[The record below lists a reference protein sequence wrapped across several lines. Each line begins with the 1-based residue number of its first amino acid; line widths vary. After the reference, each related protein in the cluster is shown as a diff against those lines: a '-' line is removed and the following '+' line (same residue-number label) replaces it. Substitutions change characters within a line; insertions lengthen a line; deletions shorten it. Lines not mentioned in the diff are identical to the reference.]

1 MIALRMSSNL
11 GKMLK
16 GVERQA
22 AQVQRAIAQGLNEGG
37 NKVRTQE
44 QKAMREQTGLTKLAS
59 VTKRQRTILAFPGK
73 LEYTIVVSGKPPT
86 KPDEFKK
93 QVTTGPGGGV
103 TVWLW
108 NVAHKFKR
116 SFRGSGKIAGQLK
129 MRTTGPRLPIRGFD
143 GPNLAKEAVK
153 GQVAATFI
161 RESETIVPA
170 MIEKRLARIG

>member
-1 MIALRMSSNL
+1 MIALRVSSDL

-16 GVERQA
+16 GVERQH

-37 NKVRTQE
+37 NKVRTLE
-44 QKAMREQTGLTKLAS
+44 QRAMREQTGLTKLGS

-86 KPDEFKK
+86 KPDEFRKA
-93 QVTTGPGGGV
+93 VTTGRGGGV
-103 TVWLW
+103 TVWMW

-116 SFRGSGKIAGQLK
+116 SFQQKFKGGLR
-129 MRTTGPRLPIRGFD
+129 MRLADPRLPIRGFD

-153 GQVAATFI
+153 GLVAETFI

-170 MIEKRLARIG
+170 MIEKRLARLG